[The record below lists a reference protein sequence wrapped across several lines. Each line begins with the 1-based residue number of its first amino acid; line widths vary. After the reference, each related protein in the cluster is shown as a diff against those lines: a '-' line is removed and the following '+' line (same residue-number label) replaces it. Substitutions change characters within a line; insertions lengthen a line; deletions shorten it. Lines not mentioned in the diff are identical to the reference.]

1 MDRKAQTL
9 GYDLRLIGGEGWM
22 AGEAAESL
30 AAAGDVTQHIVRTV
44 LELEVQAGQE
54 GARCLAEQYRT
65 DVELI
70 REIQAA
76 AVHWQ
81 TMWPE
86 MLRDPMRWSL
96 HMLEQNVELAQK
108 CVGAMRQNAE
118 AVTQCLRRMET
129 STEDA
134 THAMQKARGR

>member
-9 GYDLRLIGGEGWM
+9 GYDVRLIGGEGWM

-30 AAAGDVTQHIVRTV
+30 TAAGDVTQHIVRTV
-44 LELEVQAGQE
+44 LELEV
-54 GARCLAEQYRT
+54 
-65 DVELI
+65 
-70 REIQAA
+70 QAA